1 MLFSKTTLVRLLY
14 RFFEPHSGAVFINGH
29 NIRDIDLDI
38 LRKSIAI
45 VPQVILSF
53 IINLNHKF

>member
-14 RFFEPHSGAVFINGH
+14 RFFEPQSGAVFINGH